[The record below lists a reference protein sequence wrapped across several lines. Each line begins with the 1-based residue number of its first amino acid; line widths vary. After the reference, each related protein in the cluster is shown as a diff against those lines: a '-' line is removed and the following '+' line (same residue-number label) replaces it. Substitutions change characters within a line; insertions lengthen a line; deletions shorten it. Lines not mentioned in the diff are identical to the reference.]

1 MEPDSRENH
10 EKEFK
15 NRLKTASEHRENEEH
30 EKARA
35 ELIQALAYAEM
46 HLGPESDEFGE
57 ASRRLAGLHGF
68 LSEPDAERE
77 VLERLL
83 SLREGHGDP
92 LGIVDALQ
100 DLAFCHDRNDRDDE
114 AEAHFRRAVD
124 LCDEQNQAHNR
135 ALRLTLLY
143 LGEFL
148 SAKNRHAEAIPQL
161 ERGLHVCAICDS
173 YPSIAG
179 SRLGCALGLALL
191 KSDRDEEGAVLL
203 DHGLAVLSH
212 RSQPSTRNL
221 VHALH
226 VYANRLQR
234 NDQLDK
240 ADAVYT
246 EALYHLPHS
255 PEGPVRLGHLLQAA
269 ASNDR
274 KRGNLPRAERRLHR
288 AIRLLLLKLEPHSED
303 VLGCQQDLMD
313 MLIRQQRY
321 ADAETELTK
330 MVQAAEHPDRENDT
344 YHVRYLN
351 NLGFVQVHLEE
362 FPKAEANLRRG
373 LARSDISGE
382 DRAFLTKNLALMYQ
396 KMGYAAEAIREYEIA
411 LQLFETASG
420 PEHPMV
426 EFIRQA
432 LAELRSA

>member
-1 MEPDSRENH
+1 MAPDSRDKH

-15 NRLKTASEHRENEEH
+15 NRLQAASEHRENDEH

-35 ELIQALAYAEM
+35 ELIQALAYAEK

-92 LGIVDALQ
+92 MGIVDALQ
-100 DLAFCHDRNDRDDE
+100 DVAFCHDRNDRDDE
-114 AEAHFRRAVD
+114 AEANFRRAID

-135 ALRLTLLY
+135 SLRLTLLY

-148 SAKNRHAEAIPQL
+148 SAKNRQAEAIPTL

-179 SRLGCALGLALL
+179 SRLACALGVALL
-191 KSDRDEEGAVLL
+191 KSDRDEEAAVLL
-203 DHGLAVLSH
+203 DQGLAVLSH

-221 VHALH
+221 VNTLH

-234 NDQLDK
+234 TNQLDK

-246 EALYHLPHS
+246 EALYHLPHTS
-255 PEGPVRLGHLLQAA
+255 EGPIRLGHLLQAA

-274 KRGNLPRAERRLHR
+274 KRANLPRAERRLRR
-288 AIRLLLLKLEPHSED
+288 AIRQLLTKLKPYSVD
-303 VLGCQQDLMD
+303 VLECQQDLTD
-313 MLIRQQRY
+313 LLIRQQRY
-321 ADAETELTK
+321 AEAETELTK
-330 MVQAAEHPDRENDT
+330 MVQAAEDPDCANDT
-344 YHVRYLN
+344 FLVRYLN

-373 LARSDISGE
+373 LALTDIADE

-396 KMGYAAEAIREYEIA
+396 KMGYAAEAIREYEAA
-411 LQLFETASG
+411 LQLFETESKPG
-420 PEHPMV
+420 HPMV